1 MPEEAS
7 DSLDVPPS
15 PAPSEYGSYAS
26 SISRFRYSKDIRS
39 LWAPHNDLLIVQAF
53 CICFHCSSLLSY
65 NPPTLPLCWAIGNVV
80 FRMSPNYQLGLHQN
94 A

>member
-1 MPEEAS
+1 MPEETS
-7 DSLDVPPS
+7 DSLDVPSS

-26 SISRFRYSKDIRS
+26 SVSRFRYFKDTRS
-39 LWAPHNDLLIVQAF
+39 LWASHNDLLIAQAF

-65 NPPTLPLCWAIGNVV
+65 SPPTLPLCWGNRQCGVQDESKV
-80 FRMSPNYQLGLHQN
+80 QLGLHQN